1 MVKINWSIVASS
13 VLAGLIV
20 WAVTSYLNS
29 TTSAQGSTA
38 P

>member
-1 MVKINWSIVASS
+1 MVKINWNIVVSS

-20 WAVTSYLNS
+20 WAVTSYLNRS
-29 TTSAQGSTA
+29 TDAQGSTA